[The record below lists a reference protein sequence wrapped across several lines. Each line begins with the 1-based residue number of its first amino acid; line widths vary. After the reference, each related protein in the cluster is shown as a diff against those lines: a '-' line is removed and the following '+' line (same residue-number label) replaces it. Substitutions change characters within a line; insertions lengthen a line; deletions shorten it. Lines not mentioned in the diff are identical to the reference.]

1 MPKWLDD
8 ILSSRKETEK
18 ESPTEINREISLGP
32 RLSSSDESAQR
43 QRDER
48 AMKERL
54 DAFLKI
60 QEEEDGGGDFTA
72 EDRDQATNTFL
83 DQDEAVAKS
92 DKHVTTKEMD
102 LAIEEALL
110 RLYSQLESEGR
121 LLPTGLKLIGE
132 GIWWDG
138 NKWYFDYVA
147 TVA

>member
-1 MPKWLDD
+1 
-8 ILSSRKETEK
+8 
-18 ESPTEINREISLGP
+18 
-32 RLSSSDESAQR
+32 
-43 QRDER
+43 
-48 AMKERL
+48 MKERL